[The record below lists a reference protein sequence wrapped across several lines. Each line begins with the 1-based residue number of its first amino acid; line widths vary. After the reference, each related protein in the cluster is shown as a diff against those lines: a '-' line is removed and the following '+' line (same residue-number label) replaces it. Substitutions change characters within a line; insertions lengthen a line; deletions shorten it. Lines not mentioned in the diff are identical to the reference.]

1 MSATRYKNR
10 PCGPVKS
17 AKNPD
22 AYTKDELVSL
32 AVKKL
37 KIEESKANSMTKS
50 TLCKSLAAG
59 KVVERT
65 TPVKKRAKASKVS
78 ASPKPKKAA
87 KKATPAKK
95 PSAKKVPAKKPSA
108 KKVPAKKPSAKKVP
122 ASPKPKKKKGTTKA
136 SPIVISPVSASPKI
150 PKPKVKVGPKKPCIE
165 QSKLKLRDH
174 QIRVV
179 NHIRKNRGLI
189 VCHDV
194 GSGKTLTAVTAAQ
207 CFLEDSKAAGKKG
220 KVIVV
225 TPVSL
230 QDNFK
235 KEMRAY
241 GVGRKD
247 ESHYEFFT
255 LQKFATEYN
264 KKSCKG
270 GDKTSIMLIIDEAH
284 NLRTDVK
291 RAKSAAKSRAA
302 AGKTKK
308 TPVVRA
314 DVAIRCAKTADKVLL
329 LTATSVYNEP
339 RDIANLVAMVKGT
352 DPLTE
357 KEFERMRA
365 NDVEFK
371 KFFSC
376 VLSFYD
382 VPKDTEDYP
391 TVQENYVEIPMTKK
405 YLEEYRKVEQ
415 MNSHLFSET
424 NPWRFLT
431 GVRQASNALEECL
444 KCAWVLSRAKTGK
457 KMVIYSA
464 FRSFGVEKIQSMFD
478 DAGIPYVEITGETKK
493 AARTEAVNEY
503 NSGKYNILFITKA
516 GGEGLDLKGTREVI
530 IFESSWNRAS
540 EAQVIGRA
548 VRFRSHTHLPK
559 AERHVDVYHLLMVK
573 PVERDPGE
581 YESADSMLK
590 EMTERKARVNGNFV
604 AKLLPLSIEQDVLCS
619 AV

>member
-1 MSATRYKNR
+1 MSLIYKKR
-10 PCGPVKS
+10 PCGPIKS
-17 AKNPD
+17 SKNPD
-22 AYTKDELVSL
+22 AYTKEELVSL

-37 KIEESKANSMTKS
+37 KIEEGKARSLTKS
-50 TLCKSLAAG
+50 TICKSLAAG

-65 TPVKKRAKASKVS
+65 TPIKKRPAKAKEKTTKK
-78 ASPKPKKAA
+78 AEKPAKTTTKKSPVKKAA
-87 KKATPAKK
+87 AKK
-95 PSAKKVPAKKPSA
+95 TTAKKTAAKKTKTKITPVSE
-108 KKVPAKKPSAKKVP
+108 
-122 ASPKPKKKKGTTKA
+122 SPK
-136 SPIVISPVSASPKI
+136 V
-150 PKPKVKVGPKKPCIE
+150 PKPKVKVVEKKPCVE

-179 NHIRKNRGLI
+179 NHIRKHRGLI

-207 CFLEDSKAAGKKG
+207 CFLEDCKAAGKKG
-220 KVIVV
+220 KIIVV

-241 GVGRKD
+241 GVGKKD

-264 KKSCKG
+264 KRSCSG
-270 GDKTSIMLIIDEAH
+270 GDKSKVMLIIDEAH

-291 RAKSAAKSRAA
+291 RAKSAAKSRATKA
-302 AGKTKK
+302 KTKK

-339 RDIANLVAMVKGT
+339 RDLANLVAMVKGAE
-352 DPLTE
+352 PLTE
-357 KEFERMRA
+357 KEFDRMRA
-365 NDVEFK
+365 SDYEFK
-371 KFFSC
+371 RFFSC

-391 TVQENYVEIPMTKK
+391 TVEESYVEIPMSKK
-405 YLEEYRKVEQ
+405 YYEEYRKVEQ

-431 GVRQASNALEECL
+431 GVRQASNALEECM
-444 KCAWVLSRAKTGK
+444 KCAWILDRAKKGT

-464 FRSFGVEKIQSMFD
+464 FRSFGVEKIQAMFND
-478 DAGIPYVEITGETKK
+478 EGIPYVEITGETKK
-493 AARTEAVNEY
+493 SARTDAVNEY
-503 NSGKYNILFITKA
+503 NSGKVNILFITKA

-530 IFESSWNRAS
+530 IFESSWNRAN

-548 VRFRSHTHLPK
+548 VRFRSHVHLPK
-559 AERHVDVYHLLMVK
+559 EERKVDVYHLLMVK
-573 PVERDPGE
+573 PVHRDPDE
-581 YESADSMLK
+581 PESADSMLRDI
-590 EMTERKARVNGNFV
+590 TERKERVNGEFV
-604 AKLLPLSIEQDVLCS
+604 KKLFPLSIEQDPSC
-619 AV
+619 AA